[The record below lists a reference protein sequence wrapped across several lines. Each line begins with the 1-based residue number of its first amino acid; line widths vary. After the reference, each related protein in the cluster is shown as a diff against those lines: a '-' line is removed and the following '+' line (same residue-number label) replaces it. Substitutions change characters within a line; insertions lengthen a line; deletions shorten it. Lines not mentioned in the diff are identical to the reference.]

1 MEENEI
7 SGIVISAAI
16 EVHRA
21 LGPGLL
27 VTKVSESKKADS
39 NTCGSSGVGVKTH
52 QVSESKSSNIL
63 IIGNMF

>member
-1 MEENEI
+1 MQRSVFMEENEI

-27 VTKVSESKKADS
+27 ESVYHLRCRSQKIKVSESKKADS
-39 NTCGSSGVGVKTH
+39 NTCGSGD
-52 QVSESKSSNIL
+52 
-63 IIGNMF
+63 

>member
-27 VTKVSESKKADS
+27 ESVYQRCLVMELQHKGIS
-39 NTCGSSGVGVKTH
+39 VLVEGSGGC
-52 QVSESKSSNIL
+52 
-63 IIGNMF
+63 

>member
-16 EVHRA
+16 EVHKA

-27 VTKVSESKKADS
+27 ESVYHLRCRSQKKPTPTPVVLAIKHKY
-39 NTCGSSGVGVKTH
+39 SG
-52 QVSESKSSNIL
+52 Q
-63 IIGNMF
+63 